1 MFYLNLAPHKNFKI
15 VVYVFIIYLSIIN
28 VFISGMK

>member
-1 MFYLNLAPHKNFKI
+1 MFYLNLAPHKILKI
-15 VVYVFIIYLSIIN
+15 VVYVLIIYLSTIN